1 MFRNLGHKTGHKM
14 DTKINDKR
22 IIDLLRLNPKS
33 VRLVEAKKNR
43 NFKLSFYYGMKENK
57 KPIQKDVSLT
67 HLDYYHN
74 PTNPFERQQNK
85 VAKDSAQIILE
96 QVRTNMRENTYPI
109 LRQSR
114 PLGVNENDFIKFYQ
128 DEVDNNKTYRR
139 STVLGHLS
147 VIKHLKEFIKDDRL
161 GFNAIS
167 PQFIIDFYNYMAR
180 DSVNTKGTKNA
191 LDTAGK
197 YHRRFYNYLG
207 MANRAGLVEL
217 PPQNP
222 VKYAKEKPKQSD
234 YLTSQELKAL
244 ANTQE
249 EDFTLK
255 SAFLFSCATGLA
267 HQELVNLKH
276 SNIYQKD
283 GGEFEIHLVRQKT
296 EEPNK
301 IPLNETAMAIIN
313 KRKEVFGSLPDDKVF
328 KNLYYSGYQ
337 NTKLQLWVDRAGI
350 KKKITYHC
358 GRHTF
363 SALHYLAYKDV
374 GALKNL
380 LGHQDISTTQRYL
393 AKLLKNYHTET
404 SKLPTFNFDI

>member
-1 MFRNLGHKTGHKM
+1 MSIPINNKKILDNLRK
-14 DTKINDKR
+14 
-22 IIDLLRLNPKS
+22 NPKKIY
-33 VRLVEAKKNR
+33 LIQPKGNR
-43 NFKLSFYYGMKENK
+43 SFKFRFYYGTDLNK
-57 KPIQKDVSLT
+57 RPIYRDVSLSD
-67 HLDYYHN
+67 LDYYHT

-85 VAKDSAQIILE
+85 EAEKSAQILLD
-96 QVRTNMRENTYPI
+96 QVRTAMREKKYPI
-109 LRQSR
+109 LKVAR

-128 DEVDNNKTYRR
+128 DEIDNNKAYKR

-161 GFNAIS
+161 GFDAIS

-180 DSVNTKGTKNA
+180 DSVNTKGKKNPV
-191 LDTAGK
+191 DTAGK

-207 MANRAGLVEL
+207 MANRAGLLEL

-222 VKYAKEKPKQSD
+222 VKYPKEKSAPKE
-234 YLTSQELKAL
+234 YLTGQELKAL
-244 ANTQE
+244 ADTPE
-249 EDFTLK
+249 EDFTLR
-255 SAFLFSCATGLA
+255 SAFLFSCQTGLA

-276 SNIYQKD
+276 SDIHQKD
-283 GGEFEIHLVRQKT
+283 NGEFEIHLVRQKT

-313 KRKEVFGSLPDDKVF
+313 KRSEVFGLIPDDKVF
-328 KNLYYSGYQ
+328 KHLHYSGYH
-337 NTKLQLWVDRAGI
+337 NTKLQLWVERAGI

-363 SALHYLAYKDV
+363 SAQHYLAYKDI
-374 GALKNL
+374 GGLRNL
-380 LGHQDISTTQRYL
+380 LGHQDTSTTQRYL
-393 AKLLKNYHTET
+393 AKLLINYHTET